1 MIFCECIKDAFGC
14 FFPSLRLSAG
24 QMAYCRHN
32 YSLPGKMS
40 ACVLVDRRGTVAP
53 HLVAL
58 SNALP
63 NALMPEAGDL
73 ATLSVRGPKRSF
85 FVEKNKILIVEDE
98 ESLLRL
104 ESILLISK
112 GYDVI
117 GARNGQEALD
127 AILIQRPD
135 LVLLDIMLPEI
146 DGFEVCSRIKSN
158 PETEGIP
165 VIMVTAK
172 KTADD
177 MARGE
182 AVGADWYITKP
193 FKSAMVIETI
203 QRFLP

>member
-1 MIFCECIKDAFGC
+1 M
-14 FFPSLRLSAG
+14 
-24 QMAYCRHN
+24 
-32 YSLPGKMS
+32 
-40 ACVLVDRRGTVAP
+40 
-53 HLVAL
+53 
-58 SNALP
+58 
-63 NALMPEAGDL
+63 
-73 ATLSVRGPKRSF
+73 
-85 FVEKNKILIVEDE
+85 EKHKILIVEDE

-117 GARNGQEALD
+117 SASNGQEALD
-127 AILIQRPD
+127 AILLQRPD

-146 DGFEVCSRIKSN
+146 DGFEVCSRIKGN
-158 PETEGIP
+158 PETAGIP

-172 KTADD
+172 KTGDD

>member
-1 MIFCECIKDAFGC
+1 M
-14 FFPSLRLSAG
+14 
-24 QMAYCRHN
+24 
-32 YSLPGKMS
+32 
-40 ACVLVDRRGTVAP
+40 
-53 HLVAL
+53 
-58 SNALP
+58 
-63 NALMPEAGDL
+63 
-73 ATLSVRGPKRSF
+73 
-85 FVEKNKILIVEDE
+85 EKNKILIVEDE

>member
-1 MIFCECIKDAFGC
+1 M
-14 FFPSLRLSAG
+14 
-24 QMAYCRHN
+24 
-32 YSLPGKMS
+32 
-40 ACVLVDRRGTVAP
+40 
-53 HLVAL
+53 
-58 SNALP
+58 
-63 NALMPEAGDL
+63 
-73 ATLSVRGPKRSF
+73 
-85 FVEKNKILIVEDE
+85 EKNKILVVEDE

-104 ESILLISK
+104 ESILLTSK

-117 GARNGQEALD
+117 GASNGQQALD
-127 AILIQRPD
+127 AIMSERPD

-158 PETEGIP
+158 PETERIP

-172 KTADD
+172 KTGED
-177 MARGE
+177 MARSE

>member
-1 MIFCECIKDAFGC
+1 
-14 FFPSLRLSAG
+14 
-24 QMAYCRHN
+24 
-32 YSLPGKMS
+32 
-40 ACVLVDRRGTVAP
+40 
-53 HLVAL
+53 
-58 SNALP
+58 
-63 NALMPEAGDL
+63 
-73 ATLSVRGPKRSF
+73 
-85 FVEKNKILIVEDE
+85 VEKNKILIVEDE

-104 ESILLISK
+104 ESILLTSK

-117 GARNGQEALD
+117 GASNGQQALD
-127 AILIQRPD
+127 AVLAHRPD

-158 PETEGIP
+158 PETEQIP

-172 KTADD
+172 KTGDD

-203 QRFLP
+203 QRFLS